1 MAVFCWSVYNG
12 ATYYIDVFGNRFQK
26 ELEKMKAE
34 VARLN
39 AGDLTSPLMT
49 PAAYGGHQLG
59 ATRGGEDG
67 VDKIPLLSEQ
77 IGSTSID
84 GGAKDVATERKA
96 GEMPK

>member
-34 VARLN
+34 VARMN

-49 PAAYGGHQLG
+49 PAVTGGQQLG
-59 ATRGGEDG
+59 HAKED
-67 VDKIPLLSEQ
+67 VDKIPLLDGQ
-77 IGSTSID
+77 LGSTGID
-84 GGAKDVATERKA
+84 GGAKYAATERKV
-96 GEMPK
+96 GDTPK